1 VDLRLILLL
10 IGIMLTALGSSM
22 LIPAAADLVLHN
34 FDWHVFTNAASVCIF
49 CGVCLMLTNRHSQP
63 EPLTIRQAYL
73 LTASSWLAL
82 AFFAALPFAWSN
94 LDLSFTDAFF
104 EAMSGLT
111 TTGATVLTGPQLA
124 PVGILLWRAILQ
136 WLGGIGIIVTAVALL
151 PLMRIGGMQLFH
163 TESSD
168 RSQKARPTLS
178 QVAASIV
185 RVYIV
190 LTLLCVVALQLAGM
204 SLIDAVAHAMSTIS
218 TGGFSTSDVSIGH
231 FDSAAIEMIVM
242 VFMLLGAITFTL
254 YVRLWHGQTG
264 GIWHDSQVRWFLGIV
279 TTLTLALAGWL
290 VLTQDMAPLL
300 ALRRAAFNVVSI
312 ITTTGFASDDY
323 SQWGTFAIGLFFLLT
338 FVGGCTGSTSGG
350 IKIFRF
356 EILYLV
362 TRSQLRRILYPHGVF
377 PARYQGRPISIDVQW
392 SVIAFV
398 FLFGASFAGMTLVL
412 TLAGLDFV
420 TSASG
425 AAAALANV
433 GPGLGEL
440 IGPAGNFASLPS
452 LVKWVLAFG
461 MLLGRLELITLL
473 ILVTPAFWVPGGT
486 SQLLQ
491 RRPRIAEGAGRRADA
506 D

>member
-1 VDLRLILLL
+1 MDLRLILLVL
-10 IGIMLTALGSSM
+10 GIMLTALGSSM
-22 LIPAAADLVLHN
+22 LIPAVADFVVHD
-34 FDWHVFTNAASVCIF
+34 FDWQVFTNAASVSIF
-49 CGVCLMLTNRHSQP
+49 CGVSLILTNRRT
-63 EPLTIRQAYL
+63 EATALTVRQAYL
-73 LTASSWLAL
+73 LTASSWLVL
-82 AFFAALPFAWSN
+82 AVFASLPFAWSN
-94 LDLSFTDAFF
+94 LNLSFTDAFF

-124 PVGILLWRAILQ
+124 PVGILLWRGILQ
-136 WLGGIGIIVTAVALL
+136 WLGGIGIIVMAVALL
-151 PLMRIGGMQLFH
+151 PMMRIGGMQLFH

-168 RSQKARPTLS
+168 RSQKARPMMAQIAT
-178 QVAASIV
+178 SIV
-185 RVYIV
+185 RIYVV
-190 LTLLCVVALQLAGM
+190 LTLLCIVLLQLAGM
-204 SLIDAVAHAMSTIS
+204 SPLDAVAHAMSTIS
-218 TGGFSTSDVSIGH
+218 TGGFSTSDASIGH
-231 FDSAAIEMIVM
+231 YDSAAIEVIVI

-254 YVRLWHGQTG
+254 YVRLWHGQAEG
-264 GIWHDSQVRWFLGIV
+264 VWRDSQVRWFLGIV
-279 TTLTLALAGWL
+279 AALTLALTVWL
-290 VLTQDMAPLL
+290 VLTQGMAPML
-300 ALRRAAFNVVSI
+300 ALRRAAFNVVSV

-377 PARYQGRPISIDVQW
+377 PARYQERPISIDVQW

-398 FLFGASFAGMTLVL
+398 FLFGASFAGMTLLL

-425 AAAALANV
+425 AATALANV

-473 ILVTPAFWVPGGT
+473 ILVTPSFWVPGGS
-486 SQLLQ
+486 SQLLR
-491 RRPRIAEGAGRRADA
+491 RRPRVPAREAPHSDA